1 MKTIIP
7 ILLTF
12 FMLHSYA
19 QTTFEKSYSGNGNSS
34 GIDIIQTFGGDFLI
48 VANESNLDP
57 AGFNL
62 FLLKIDQIGDTIW
75 TKKYRIPSGTV
86 TRGIQT
92 SDGCYI
98 FTGKTGLNLFL
109 FKVDNAGD
117 SLWFK
122 TYNAGFNYSLGHS
135 LIEANDHSLIVVGEY
150 FFGVT
155 TCCAPLVFR
164 TDSSG
169 ELLHDII
176 LTNNNGKAYEIVET
190 SDHNLV
196 ISSSVIYGPPVTF
209 LTKINLSGTIIW
221 QKEYPGNCECNVS
234 LANDDGFVISGKNAT
249 TLNPY
254 LIKTDSEGEIV
265 WNRSNSPFSIKNE
278 NLKVAQA
285 DDAGFLMVGGTYD
298 MNSDLN
304 LLKISYT
311 GDSLWQRYF
320 GGDGD
325 DFGNTVIATTD
336 NGFAA
341 VGYSTVTMGDARK
354 VYLVKTDS
362 LGLITFSR
370 TYDLHKTNITISP
383 NPFIESITL
392 SSNLHMS
399 AAISISDISGVP
411 VFSGYWNGTQKIIDL
426 NLPKGI
432 FIVHVQ
438 SVEGTWTGKIIRM

>member
-1 MKTIIP
+1 MKTIFQ
-7 ILLTF
+7 ILLIAFT
-12 FMLHSYA
+12 LHSYA

-34 GIDIIQTFGGDFLI
+34 GIDLIQTFGGDFLI
-48 VANESNLDP
+48 VANENNPDVFS
-57 AGFNL
+57 L
-62 FLLKIDQIGDTIW
+62 FLLKIDQMGDTIW

-92 SDGCYI
+92 SDSSYI

-135 LIEANDHSLIVVGEY
+135 LIEASDHSLIVVGEY

-155 TCCAPLVFR
+155 TCCSPLVFR

-169 ELLHDII
+169 KLLHDII
-176 LTNNNGKAYEIVET
+176 LTNDNGKAYEIVET
-190 SDHNLV
+190 SDHNFV

-209 LTKINLSGTIIW
+209 LTKISLSGTIMW
-221 QKEYPGNCECNVS
+221 QKQYPGNCECNVS
-234 LANDDGFVISGKNAT
+234 LANDEGFVISGKNAS

-254 LIKTDSEGEIV
+254 LIKTDSDGEIV

-278 NLKVAQA
+278 NLRVTQA
-285 DDAGFLMVGGTYD
+285 DDAGFLMVGGTYNV
-298 MNSDLN
+298 NSDLN
-304 LLKISYT
+304 LLKISNA

-320 GGDGD
+320 GGDGV
-325 DFGNTVIATTD
+325 DFGNAVIATND

-341 VGYSTVTMGDARK
+341 VGYTAGVDGEPGK
-354 VYLVKTDS
+354 VYLIKTDS

-370 TYDLHKTNITISP
+370 TYDLHKSNITINP
-383 NPFIESITL
+383 NPFTESITL
-392 SSNLHMS
+392 SSNLNIS
-399 AAISISDISGVP
+399 GEISISDISGTL
-411 VFSGYWNGTQKIIDL
+411 VFTDYWNGTQKKIDL

-432 FIVHVQ
+432 YIVHIQ
-438 SVEGTWTGKIIRM
+438 TAEGTWTGKIIRM